1 MAKKQDTLKVTLETM
16 DGEYLTDL
24 EFTANDASIMI
35 QYAMARAKAE
45 NIDLGY
51 TLPLSENDII
61 KLIKFSLES
70 MIKDEALKDKQ
81 K

>member
-1 MAKKQDTLKVTLETM
+1 MAKKQDTLKVTLETT

-24 EFTANDASIMI
+24 ELTADHVSNMI

-61 KLIKFSLES
+61 KLIKFSLEC
-70 MIKDEALKDKQ
+70 MIKDETLKDK